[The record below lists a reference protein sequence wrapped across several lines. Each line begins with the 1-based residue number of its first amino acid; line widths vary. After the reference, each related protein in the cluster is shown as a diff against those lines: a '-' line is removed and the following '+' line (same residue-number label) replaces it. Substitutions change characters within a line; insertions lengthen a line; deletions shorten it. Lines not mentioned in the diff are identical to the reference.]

1 MGLINLLTEKLNEH
15 VSTMDIEHKKRWETD
30 KYNSEPNLAL
40 LKMIEG
46 SRDSIDRY
54 GNIRGKNVSFF
65 SLCKKK

>member
-1 MGLINLLTEKLNEH
+1 
-15 VSTMDIEHKKRWETD
+15 MDIEHKKRWETD

-65 SLCKKK
+65 FLCKKK